1 MPLFKPNIA
10 ALKAKRDVSGLA
22 QALKFKDD
30 QVRRDAARALGE
42 LRDKR
47 AAPAIVDLLLAVG
60 NPLHEKIAAA
70 DALGKMGDAAAIEP
84 LTKAFAI
91 SQEREQTRID
101 AALESADPQY
111 RANFYVNRISSDEFD
126 VRTAFAQA
134 VGEIGGA
141 RAIQTLLEML
151 AAEKGAME
159 SSVKSNVRAAIAE
172 AVQQSGENAL
182 PVLRNALKHS
192 SPQVRQW
199 AAHCLAD
206 FNDAASIDALLRA
219 AYDNHEIF
227 DVREAA
233 LIALGHVGDARVI
246 PYLEDLE
253 HDENPGIARDAK
265 QCASAVRA
273 RIPRKP
279 IE

>member
-10 ALKAKRDVSGLA
+10 ALKAKRDISGLV
-22 QALKFKDD
+22 QALKIKDD
-30 QVRRDAARALGE
+30 QVVRDAALALGE

-47 AAPAIVDLLLAVG
+47 AVPAIVELLLAVG
-60 NPLHEKIAAA
+60 NPLREKIAAA
-70 DALGKMGDAAAIEP
+70 MTLGKIGDETAIDS

-101 AALESADPQY
+101 AALESPEPQY
-111 RANFYVNRISSDEFD
+111 RAEFYVNRISADEFD

-134 VGEIGGA
+134 IGEIGGA
-141 RAIQTLLEML
+141 RAIQALFELLV
-151 AAEKGAME
+151 AEKGAME
-159 SSVKSNVRAAIAE
+159 SSVKSSVRSAIAE
-172 AVQQSGENAL
+172 AVKQSGENAL
-182 PVLRNALKHS
+182 PVLCDAMKHS
-192 SPQVRQW
+192 SSQVRQA

-219 AYDNHEIF
+219 AYDNQENF

-233 LIALGHVGDARVI
+233 LLALGYVGDARVI
-246 PYLEDLE
+246 PYLEDLQ
-253 HDENPGIARDAK
+253 HDENPGIARESK
-265 QCASAVRA
+265 QCAMAVRA

-279 IE
+279 ME